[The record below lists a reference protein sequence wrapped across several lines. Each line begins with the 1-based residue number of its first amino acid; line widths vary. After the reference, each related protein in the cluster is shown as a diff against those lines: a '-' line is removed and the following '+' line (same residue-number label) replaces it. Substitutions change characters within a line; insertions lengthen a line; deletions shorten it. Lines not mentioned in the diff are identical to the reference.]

1 MKNSS
6 YAFCLIH
13 FGNDPIY
20 LEYELYTIFM
30 LKENT
35 KYDIIYLYSIN
46 DTPQEFIKIIES
58 LNVKV
63 ISYNDKNITYDIQKF
78 KSYYEHFNTLRTC
91 NYLFALKLIEY
102 KKICIIESDM
112 VIMKNLDSIFELK
125 TPSILYYP
133 DNDKITE
140 NNKIKNISNKEEL
153 LTKTVKGG
161 FGNIV
166 NGGVLLFKPSLLD
179 YEKSIENLNIIISKN
194 STYPNESLYLY
205 TMNNL
210 YNLPIQYNLSHYK
223 LKKYVNIKN
232 ELFIVHFNQT
242 KYKPLD
248 IIKDKYINKEK
259 NLLKKYI
266 VVYFK
271 KKYYNKY
278 HELVNKLMKLIS

>member
-1 MKNSS
+1 
-6 YAFCLIH
+6 
-13 FGNDPIY
+13 
-20 LEYELYTIFM
+20 M